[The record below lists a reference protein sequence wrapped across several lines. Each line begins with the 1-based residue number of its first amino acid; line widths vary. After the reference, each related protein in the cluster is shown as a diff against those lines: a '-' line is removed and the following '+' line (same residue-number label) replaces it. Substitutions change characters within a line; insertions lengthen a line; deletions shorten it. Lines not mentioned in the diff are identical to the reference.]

1 MKALIVLFSSLFIS
15 MTALGDQLIFVINTT
30 EEDQAGP
37 VTAPY
42 LDEARWSKEWN
53 GIMASHGGDK
63 TVRLIPIRANSNQEI
78 TKALELWMR
87 PDNDNSHE
95 VLGISIYSHGTK
107 MTLLNESNKVLMQ
120 LPTDLATV
128 FQPVVGRFAKG
139 ARVILTGC
147 EVLEGQSEPTVYT
160 SLRGMAQALG
170 LQDGMIY
177 AHVTKGFDPYTLL
190 ASPFNSEIKGKK
202 RFAALATYVLW
213 PFSSIG
219 LPVASK
225 FILNKGYVLNIGE
238 GKEKLLKVHQN
249 QMFEAAM
256 K

>member
-1 MKALIVLFSSLFIS
+1 MKALLVLFSSLFIS
-15 MTALGDQLIFVINTT
+15 MTALCDQLIFVINTT

-42 LDEARWSKEWN
+42 LDEARWSKEWSN
-53 GIMASHGGDK
+53 VISAQKDGQKI
-63 TVRLIPIRANSNQEI
+63 RLIPIRANSNQEI

-107 MTLLNESNKVLMQ
+107 MTLLNESNKVLLQ

-128 FQPVVGRFAKG
+128 FQPVIGRFAKG

-160 SLRGMAQALG
+160 SLRGMAQTLG
-170 LQDGMIY
+170 LQSGMIY
-177 AHVTKGFDPYTLL
+177 ANVTKGFDPYTLL
-190 ASPFNSEIKGKK
+190 ASPLNSDIKPKK
-202 RFAALATYVLW
+202 RLAALATYVLW
-213 PFSSIG
+213 PFSSLG
-219 LPVASK
+219 LPLASK
-225 FILNKGYVLNIGE
+225 VIFNKGYVLNLDD

-249 QMFEAAM
+249 QVFEAL
-256 K
+256 